1 MSGVNN
7 TLGGYQIVREIARS
21 NDIVYEAR
29 DPALN
34 RRVAV
39 KELALTPNLVG
50 QEKRERIERFYR
62 EARAAGALAHPNI
75 VTIFKVGED
84 SGRHFIA
91 MEYLEG
97 DTLRTMLQVGGP
109 LPLARALEICAQVC
123 DALEYAHQRGIVHR
137 DVKPDNIQ
145 ILPDGTAKLTD
156 FGIARL
162 GNEPGITQAGQV
174 FGTPSYMSPEQI
186 AGKSVDRRS
195 DVFSLGVVLYEILTS
210 RKPFT
215 GDSIVTITYNIMNL
229 EPAPPPGVPPHLQGI
244 VRRAMAKNPDG
255 RYPSAADFA
264 RDLRSPAP
272 ATPAFN
278 SNPFSQQSAS
288 LPRVTSLPGSSSP
301 LNNPSMGQQGMNAP
315 AAPSQNR
322 PYGYASP
329 APAPMRTGA
338 PSSPVPALPT
348 VAGLPAIG
356 APAGTLPLPP
366 PRPRFGEGF
375 REVVVKNGP
384 FLTLLGLVSVFILIA
399 LGVFWAL
406 KSGYEGYQN
415 GEIVDSQRSIND
427 DAANYLTQ
435 GDYVHA
441 GPPLF
446 KLIQQLRPSNPLYPT
461 VQHNLGTY
469 WLEAARAAQQRGDLL
484 TARDDYRNALPL
496 LPENTAE
503 LQQDIESAQLGLSA
517 PGGAPGPPNNNLQ
530 PTPRHADG
538 SGAPTTTPP
547 AGYPTPSNPGP
558 PTSNTVTPGSSPA
571 PVTNSASV
579 PTAIGAPTPNRTLA
593 SAPSTQGPNSRGGI
607 DSSEFKDRQQSRV
620 EYQQGLDA
628 QQRGDVANA
637 RDHFQKSLALDSG
650 SPQAGDAQSRL
661 NYLTDRAD
669 GTQAGG

>member
-1 MSGVNN
+1 MSGVTN

-62 EARAAGALAHPNI
+62 EARAAGALSHPNI

-84 SGRHFIA
+84 NGRHFIA

-97 DTLRTMLQVGGP
+97 DTLRTLLQVGGS
-109 LPLARALEICAQVC
+109 LPLTRALEICAQVC
-123 DALEYAHQRGIVHR
+123 DALDYAHQRGIVHR

-186 AGKSVDRRS
+186 AGKPVDQRS

-244 VRRAMAKNPDG
+244 VRKAMAKSPDG
-255 RYPSAADFA
+255 RYASAADFA

-272 ATPAFN
+272 ALPAFN
-278 SNPFSQQSAS
+278 SNPFAQHTTS
-288 LPRVTSLPGSSSP
+288 LPRVTSLPGSTGP
-301 LNNPSMGQQGMNAP
+301 LGVPGMGQPPSSGPPAP
-315 AAPSQNR
+315 AR
-322 PYGYASP
+322 PYGYATP
-329 APAPMRTGA
+329 APVPMRPAGSPPGA
-338 PSSPVPALPT
+338 SLPALPS
-348 VAGLPAIG
+348 LPALG
-356 APAGTLPLPP
+356 GPAGTIPLPP
-366 PRPRFGEGF
+366 PTPRFGEGF
-375 REVVVKNGP
+375 REVVIKNSP
-384 FLTLLGLVSVFILIA
+384 FLTLLGLVGVLIVIA

-415 GEIVDSQRSIND
+415 GEISDSQRAINN
-427 DAANYLTQ
+427 DAAKYLQQGNYE
-435 GDYVHA
+435 DA

-446 KLIQQLRPSNPLYPT
+446 KLIQQIRPANPLYKT

-469 WLEAARAAQQRGDLL
+469 WLEAARSAQQHGDQF
-484 TARDDYRNALPL
+484 TARNDYQQALPL
-496 LPENTAE
+496 LPERAPE
-503 LQQDIESAQLGLSA
+503 IQQAIEGAQLGLSA
-517 PGGAPGPPNNNLQ
+517 PGGASSGPTLQ
-530 PTPRHADG
+530 PDPVQVDP
-538 SGAPTTTPP
+538 SGAPAAAPS
-547 AGYPTPSNPGP
+547 AGYPSPSTAPAT
-558 PTSNTVTPGSSPA
+558 PTSNAVGPAMSSAPAGPA
-571 PVTNSASV
+571 PAPPAS
-579 PTAIGAPTPNRTLA
+579 IPTPNRLA
-593 SAPSTQGPNSRGGI
+593 SAPSTQ
-607 DSSEFKDRQQSRV
+607 
-620 EYQQGLDA
+620 
-628 QQRGDVANA
+628 
-637 RDHFQKSLALDSG
+637 
-650 SPQAGDAQSRL
+650 
-661 NYLTDRAD
+661 
-669 GTQAGG
+669 